1 MYMDWSEARLLPN
14 ANTVGS
20 NAFDSCCCLRKVALP
35 SARSIGEDAFRACYD
50 LRHITLHPDVEVDKY
65 AFLRCLSLEVL
76 AASTNFEIDT
86 GDKDED
92 GDNDPTRGITRYLK
106 WINQNDLHK
115 DNLYD
120 MLALLKL
127 CNKDEDDDTPA
138 RASTS
143 DPIMKFLVEKGCGK
157 VGFAAHFLK
166 FLPQF
171 HFEKRGMGDLRGK
184 SKDELLKVAL
194 ELKMLRERDNE
205 EANAEH
211 WGVRVDS
218 NGEFV
223 CKVNSEGEPIS

>member
-1 MYMDWSEARLLPN
+1 
-14 ANTVGS
+14 
-20 NAFDSCCCLRKVALP
+20 
-35 SARSIGEDAFRACYD
+35 
-50 LRHITLHPDVEVDKY
+50 
-65 AFLRCLSLEVL
+65 
-76 AASTNFEIDT
+76 
-86 GDKDED
+86 
-92 GDNDPTRGITRYLK
+92 
-106 WINQNDLHK
+106 
-115 DNLYD
+115 

-127 CNKDEDDDTPA
+127 CNKEEDDDTPA

-143 DPIMKFLVEKGCGK
+143 DPIMKFLVEKGCGR

-171 HFEKRGMGDLRGK
+171 HFEKRGRGALRGK

-223 CKVNSEGEPIS
+223 CKVNEEGEEIEE